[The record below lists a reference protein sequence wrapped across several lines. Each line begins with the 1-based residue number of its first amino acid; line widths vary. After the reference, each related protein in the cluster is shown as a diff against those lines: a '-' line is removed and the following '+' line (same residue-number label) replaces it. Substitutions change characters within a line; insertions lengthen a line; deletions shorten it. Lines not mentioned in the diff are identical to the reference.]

1 MGAFGGLMHKL
12 IEIMERLRDPVLG
25 CPWDREQT
33 FATISRHTI
42 EEAYEVADA
51 IHRGAMDELKD
62 ELGDLLFQ
70 VAFYTQMAREQ
81 SLFDFEDV
89 VESICA
95 KMIRRHPHVFADEKI
110 ESADQ
115 QSQAWEKHKSDERS
129 RKIGDKEFSGQLEGI
144 AQALP
149 ALMRSTKL
157 QKRAADVGFDWPDI
171 QGPLEK
177 IEEELAEVKAEISS
191 DGDQERL
198 EAEIGDLLF
207 SCVNLARHAKVD
219 AETALRRA
227 NGSFESRY
235 QAMEQMLR
243 EKGERMEEL
252 ELDEMEQLWQQ
263 AKASER

>member
-1 MGAFGGLMHKL
+1 MQKL
-12 IEIMERLRDPVLG
+12 IEIMEQLRDPVSG

-33 FATISRHTI
+33 FASISRHTI

-51 IHRGAMDELKD
+51 IQRESMDELKD

-70 VAFYTQMAREQ
+70 VAFYTQMARER
-81 SLFDFEDV
+81 SLFDFADV
-89 VESICA
+89 LESICN

-110 ESADQ
+110 ETADQ
-115 QSQAWEKHKSDERS
+115 QSEAWEKHKADERS
-129 RKIGDKEFSGQLEGI
+129 GKSSVEVSGQLDGV

-171 QGPLEK
+171 QGPIEK
-177 IEEELAEVKAEISS
+177 IREELEEVQAEIGSADS
-191 DGDQERL
+191 QERL

-227 NGSFESRY
+227 NQTFESRY
-235 QAMEQMLR
+235 RAMESMLR
-243 EKGERMEEL
+243 AKQQKMQELGLEEMEE
-252 ELDEMEQLWQQ
+252 LWQQ
-263 AKASER
+263 AKLAER